1 MPEYKNQVD
10 LVDRHIPSQYCSEMA
25 TQSNVVCLF
34 VCIFRYFLI
43 MFDR

>member
-10 LVDRHIPSQYCSEMA
+10 LVDWHIPSQHCSEMA

-34 VCIFRYFLI
+34 VCIFGHFS
-43 MFDR
+43 DNV